1 MKDILRNPFSAI
13 SRRSGRPFD
22 GTAIDLFVVAGF
34 AVVVAVL
41 LVVVE
46 VTSPLVRAAVGIP
59 LLVFVPGYVTVS
71 LFLPRDTSSAG
82 EIGTRTYTGTRTRTD
97 TGANPMIARARAVSD
112 LERVALSF
120 GMSFALLPMLALVI
134 AATPWGF
141 AEPIVI
147 GTVSGFSFVVAV
159 LALVRRLS
167 VSADERYRVSLG
179 RRLETA
185 RTIIFETDST
195 VHAAVNVALVISMV
209 LALTTLGYA
218 FVAPQDGESYTSL
231 QLLTENETGDFVASG
246 YPETVEPGE
255 SIPLVVAVQNQEGQ
269 HTNYTVVVQEQRLE
283 DGEVVDRTEL
293 RTIDY
298 AVSDGGTAY
307 GERNVTPD
315 AEPGEVRISV
325 QLYPRGEV
333 PETPTHEDAYRY
345 TYFWTDVSE
354 DADEEDQE

>member
-1 MKDILRNPFSAI
+1 MKDILRKPFSAI
-13 SRRSGRPFD
+13 NRRSGRLFD
-22 GTAIDLFVVAGF
+22 GAAMDLFAVSGF
-34 AVVVAVL
+34 AVVATIILIVL
-41 LVVVE
+41 D
-46 VTSPLVRAAVGIP
+46 VTLPLVRAAVGIP
-59 LLVFVPGYVTVS
+59 LLVFLPGYVTVS
-71 LFLPRDTSSAG
+71 LFLPRDTSPQRVATGTGSNIATG
-82 EIGTRTYTGTRTRTD
+82 SKIGTESSIIDGRS
-97 TGANPMIARARAVSD
+97 VSD
-112 LERVALSF
+112 LERVALSV
-120 GMSFALLPMLALVI
+120 GVSFALLPILALVI

-147 GTVSGFSFVVAV
+147 GTVSGFSLAVAF

-167 VSADERYRVSLG
+167 IPADERYRVSPG
-179 RRLETA
+179 RRIETA
-185 RTIIFETDST
+185 RRVLFETDST
-195 VHAAVNVALVISMV
+195 VHTAVNVALVVSMI

-231 QLLTENETGDFVASG
+231 QLLTENESGDFVASG

-255 SIPLVVAVQNQEGQ
+255 SIPLVVAVQNQEDQ

-283 DGEVVDRTEL
+283 DGEVIDRSEL
-293 RTIDY
+293 RTIYY

-345 TYFWTDVSE
+345 TYFWTQVSE
-354 DADEEDQE
+354 DTDDE